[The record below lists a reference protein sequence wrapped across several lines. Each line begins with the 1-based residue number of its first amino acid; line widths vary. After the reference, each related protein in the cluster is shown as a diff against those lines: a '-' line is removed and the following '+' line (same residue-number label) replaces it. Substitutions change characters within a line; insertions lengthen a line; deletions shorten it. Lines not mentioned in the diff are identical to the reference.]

1 MKIAFDAR
9 PLVKYKTGIGKYTEN
24 LLRHI
29 CDISSDSELLL
40 FSNKEI
46 SFNKEKNVEYAI
58 RKRLFGKYNSSLWF
72 QLSLPFYLNS
82 RSDNKIDLFH
92 GTMAMLPLAAT
103 VPMVITIYDLVLEK
117 FPETMYWKNWLSL
130 KTLMRASARKA
141 LKIIAISENTKK
153 DIMDCFG
160 IEDEKIRV
168 IYLGVDRQFSPQP
181 DPNEAGVLSKYNLP
195 SGYILSVGTLEP
207 RKNILRLINAYKMV
221 ASSGEPVPKLVI
233 VGGHGW
239 RNEDL
244 GKLVRESGLADRV
257 VLVGYVPDEDLPTL
271 YRNATVFVY
280 PSLYEGFG
288 LPPLEAMACG
298 TPVITSN
305 LSSIPEVVG
314 DAGIVIDPYNTTEIA
329 RAIASV
335 LNNEELRESLR
346 TSGLVRSRLFNWD
359 KTALET
365 LKLYQEVIEESK
377 AKRHGGHRLF

>member
-1 MKIAFDAR
+1 MNIAFDAR
-9 PLVKYKTGIGKYTEN
+9 PLALYKTGIGKYTEN
-24 LLRHI
+24 LTRHI
-29 CDISSDSELLL
+29 KDVDSNVNLFLYSNRDIIIKGE
-40 FSNKEI
+40 
-46 SFNKEKNVEYAI
+46 NVEIACTGG
-58 RKRLFGKYNSSLWF
+58 LFGKYNSSLWF
-72 QLSLPFYLNS
+72 QFSLPFYLNS
-82 RSDNKIDLFH
+82 RVGNKIDLFH

-130 KTLMRASARKA
+130 KTLMRVSARKA

-181 DPNEAGVLSKYNLP
+181 DPNEADVLSKYNLP
-195 SGYILSVGTLEP
+195 SGYILNVGTLEP
-207 RKNILRLINAYKMV
+207 RKNLLRLINAYKMV
-221 ASSGEPVPKLVI
+221 ASTREPVPKLVI
-233 VGGHGW
+233 VGWQGW

-244 GKLVRESGLADRV
+244 GKLVRESGLADQV
-257 VLVGYVPDEDLPTL
+257 VLVGYVPDDDLPTL

-305 LSSIPEVVG
+305 VSSIPEVVG
-314 DAGIVIDPYNTTEIA
+314 DAGILIDPYNTTEIA

-359 KTALET
+359 KTARET

>member
-1 MKIAFDAR
+1 
-9 PLVKYKTGIGKYTEN
+9 
-24 LLRHI
+24 
-29 CDISSDSELLL
+29 
-40 FSNKEI
+40 
-46 SFNKEKNVEYAI
+46 
-58 RKRLFGKYNSSLWF
+58 
-72 QLSLPFYLNS
+72 
-82 RSDNKIDLFH
+82 
-92 GTMAMLPLAAT
+92 
-103 VPMVITIYDLVLEK
+103 
-117 FPETMYWKNWLSL
+117 MYWKNWLSL
-130 KTLMRASARKA
+130 KTLMRVSARKA

-181 DPNEAGVLSKYNLP
+181 DPNEADVLSKYNLP
-195 SGYILSVGTLEP
+195 SGYILNVGTLEP
-207 RKNILRLINAYKMV
+207 RKNLLRLINAYKMV
-221 ASSGEPVPKLVI
+221 ASTREPVPKLVI
-233 VGGHGW
+233 VGWQGW

-244 GKLVRESGLADRV
+244 GKLVRESGLADQV
-257 VLVGYVPDEDLPTL
+257 VLVGYVPDDDLPTL

-305 LSSIPEVVG
+305 VSSIPEVVG
-314 DAGIVIDPYNTTEIA
+314 DAGILIDPYNTTEIA

-359 KTALET
+359 KTARET